1 MFHVVIRNDRIQRS
15 NFIVLST
22 CLMRVFLE
30 GIEDSTYKIYYENLL
45 LKMQSKTNV
54 VDMVKNEE
62 YDPYFSI
69 LPRLLNSEEVTKFAM
84 FQIHS

>member
-1 MFHVVIRNDRIQRS
+1 
-15 NFIVLST
+15 
-22 CLMRVFLE
+22 MRVFLE

-69 LPRLLNSEEVTKFAM
+69 LPRLLNSEEVIKFAM